1 MIRLYASA
9 ALALAALLP
18 ATSSLCGAPA
28 RPNIFVIVTD
38 QHHAG
43 MMSCAGNPYVKTP
56 HLDGLAARGV
66 RFERAY
72 TSNPVCIP
80 ARFSLMTGMM
90 PSAIGMEH
98 HREAGNFV
106 APGILAAS
114 LCTVFQHAGY
124 HTVYAGKS
132 HLPGQAGV
140 LDNPKAYGFEEIL
153 APEDKEGRDPAVD
166 ACVEFLRRPQAKPFV
181 LYASLI
187 NPHDI
192 CFLAI
197 RAHLQRIGKPNPGFA
212 LPALKELDQA
222 LQMPAGMSLNE
233 FIDKL
238 CPPLPANYGVP
249 TAELSAPWADK
260 PDFML
265 FARQEWGEREWR
277 LHRWAYARL
286 TERVDAQIGRL
297 LDTLRAS
304 GLDKNTI
311 IVFTSDYGD
320 QDASHRVEHKAFL
333 FEESARIPF
342 VVSWAG
348 VTKPGLVDKSHLV
361 SSGLDLIPTVC
372 DFASLPIP
380 ASLRGKSVRALAE
393 GRPVA
398 DWRNCLVVEN
408 TASRLVQMGRW
419 KYMVGNARIT
429 SADMASIGLP
439 STVVR
444 ESLVDLQTDPGEMKN
459 LAADASARP
468 ALEQGRRMLKQWYA
482 DNELALDPGY
492 IVRETTH

>member
-1 MIRLYASA
+1 ML
-9 ALALAALLP
+9 
-18 ATSSLCGAPA
+18 
-28 RPNIFVIVTD
+28 VIITD
-38 QHHAG
+38 QQNAS
-43 MMSCAGNPYVKTP
+43 MMSCTGNPNVRTP
-56 HLDGLAARGV
+56 NLDSIAAQGA

-72 TSNPVCIP
+72 STNPVCIP
-80 ARFSLMTGMM
+80 SRFSMMTGTM
-90 PSAIGMEH
+90 PSVIGMEH

-106 APGILAAS
+106 APGILAS
-114 LCTVFQHAGY
+114 SMGTVFKQAGY
-124 HTVYAGKS
+124 HTVYAGKT

-153 APEDKEGRDPAVD
+153 ASEDKEGRDPTVD
-166 ACVEFLRRPQAKPFV
+166 ACVQFLKQPQEKPFV
-181 LYASLI
+181 LYASFI

-197 RAHLQRIGKPNPGFA
+197 RAYLQRAGKPNPGFA
-212 LPALKELDQA
+212 MPALEELDRA
-222 LQMPAGMSLNE
+222 LKRPAGMSLDQ
-233 FIDKL
+233 FIDQM
-238 CPPLPANYGVP
+238 CPPLPGNYGVP
-249 TAELSAPWADK
+249 TGELSAPWADK

-286 TERVDAQIGRL
+286 TERVDGQIGRL
-297 LDTLRAS
+297 LETLRS
-304 GLDKNTI
+304 SSLDKNTI
-311 IVFTSDYGD
+311 IVFTSDHGD
-320 QDASHRVEHKAFL
+320 QDGSHRAEHKAFL
-333 FEESARIPF
+333 FEESARVPF

-348 VTKPGLVDKSHLV
+348 VTKPGLVDQSHLV
-361 SSGLDLIPTVC
+361 SSGLDLVPTVC
-372 DFASLPIP
+372 DLAGVPIP

-398 DWRNCLVVEN
+398 DWRDCLVVEN

-429 SADMASIGLP
+429 PADMASIGLP

-492 IVRETTH
+492 IVRETSH